1 MSCGSSSFSAA
12 FHLNSSRT
20 RQALQ
25 KTLPN
30 HHSFSVSGWAST
42 FSKLMHK
49 NNSKECCRFEF
60 TAPGRSCGA
69 PTREGLHTSELHNQ
83 TATNQGLCAFQPST
97 EMMIVVLAALLGVA
111 VVWSF
116 PESGN
121 PITEEPPL
129 TRPNTAK
136 ERVIIFENAPC
147 TSWDLVLTSKYTPPT
162 LDVKWSKVILDF
174 SVLDFVLLR
183 ACELPVIFTVLQRR
197 PAKMG
202 RSTTAT
208 AHFG

>member
-1 MSCGSSSFSAA
+1 MSCGSSSFLAA

-42 FSKLMHK
+42 LGRLLHK

-69 PTREGLHTSELHNQ
+69 PTRGGLHTRELHNHN
-83 TATNQGLCAFQPST
+83 ATNQGLCVPT
-97 EMMIVVLAALLGVA
+97 VTGLMIAMIAALLGVA
-111 VVWSF
+111 VVRSF
-116 PESGN
+116 PESGD

-147 TSWDLVLTSKYTPPT
+147 TSWDLVLTSQYTPPT
-162 LDVKWSKVILDF
+162 LAVKWSKVILDF
-174 SVLDFVLLR
+174 R
-183 ACELPVIFTVLQRR
+183 Y
-197 PAKMG
+197 
-202 RSTTAT
+202 
-208 AHFG
+208 